1 VRGFLLGL
9 VLLIAVS
16 LSVLSLRPGGLR
28 QQLRFAARRLRIV
41 LILGGVYVAF
51 STVVG
56 LLFPHG
62 SIAEYGPP
70 VMALVLL
77 AVFLV
82 AARDPVQSP
91 PAKQP

>member
-1 VRGFLLGL
+1 M
-9 VLLIAVS
+9 
-16 LSVLSLRPGGLR
+16 
-28 QQLRFAARRLRIV
+28 

-56 LLFPHG
+56 LLFSHG
-62 SIAEYGPP
+62 SIADYGPP

-82 AARDPVQSP
+82 AARDPAQRP
-91 PAKQP
+91 PARQP